1 MEVQLRYDRWGMNL
15 FTSDRER
22 RLWIW
27 TLVVL
32 AAIYASL
39 GFVGKL
45 VMALRDRNLLRI
57 SFAALILVLVVAF
70 AVQWIRKR
78 PTWSEFGVAIGVALA
93 YWLAFLRIENPAER
107 THLLEYG
114 IVAALIHQALLERSS
129 NGRSVVYP
137 AALTVVATA
146 LLGLLDESIQ
156 AILPDRY
163 FDWID
168 VGFNA
173 FAGFIVTAARLAQ
186 EPVSRPD
193 GKPGW
198 RLWFLWSVVGAFVW
212 GWSMDPTSF
221 GEPRPVVILDSLPI
235 INIPEYASVA
245 AGGAVVGVFQWLMLQ
260 RYIGGSIRWLLASL
274 VGIFLAAQVVG
285 RVRVLD
291 ADLGLILGVCLYGLM
306 VGVMQWL
313 VLRRQVPRAGLWIP
327 ASAVSWI
334 IAIPAGDINGPP
346 GWAVFGAI
354 TGTVLVWL
362 LRQER
367 PNAIDTVVDKK
378 RIKISG

>member
-1 MEVQLRYDRWGMNL
+1 MNL

-22 RLWIW
+22 RLWLW

-39 GFVGKL
+39 GFAGTL
-45 VMALRDRNLLRI
+45 VMALRERNLLRI
-57 SFAALILVLVVAF
+57 SFAALVLVLVVVF

-78 PTWSEFGVAIGVALA
+78 PGWSEIGVAIGVALA
-93 YWLAFLRIENPAER
+93 YWIAFLRIENPAER

-114 IVAALIHQALLERSS
+114 IVAALIHQALLERAS
-129 NGRSVVYP
+129 NGRPVPYP
-137 AALTVVATA
+137 AALTVAATA

-156 AILPDRY
+156 AILPNRF

-186 EPVSRPD
+186 APASRPD
-193 GKPGW
+193 GRPGW

-212 GWSMDPTSF
+212 GWSMDPASF
-221 GEPRPVVILDSLPI
+221 GKPRPVVILESLPI
-235 INIPEYASVA
+235 INIPVYASVA
-245 AGGAVVGVFQWLMLQ
+245 AGGAAVGVFQWLMLRQ
-260 RYIGGSIRWLLASL
+260 YIGGSIRWVLASL
-274 VGIFLAAQVVG
+274 VGVFLGAQVVG
-285 RVRVLD
+285 RVRAFD
-291 ADLGLILGVCLYGLM
+291 ADLGLILGVALYGLL
-306 VGVMQWL
+306 VGILQWL
-313 VLRRQVPRAGLWIP
+313 VLRRQVPRAGLWVP

-334 IAIPAGDINGPP
+334 LAIPAGDLNGPP
-346 GWAVFGAI
+346 GWAIFGTI

-367 PNAIDTVVDKK
+367 SIATDTVADADLEAASWQP
-378 RIKISG
+378 RHE

>member
-1 MEVQLRYDRWGMNL
+1 MNL

-22 RLWIW
+22 RLWLW

-39 GFVGKL
+39 GFAGTL
-45 VMALRDRNLLRI
+45 VMALRERNLLRI
-57 SFAALILVLVVAF
+57 SFAALVLVLVVVL
-70 AVQWIRKR
+70 AVRWILER
-78 PTWSEFGVAIGVALA
+78 PGWNEIGVAIGVALA

-114 IVAALIHQALLERSS
+114 IVAALIHQALLERAS
-129 NGRSVVYP
+129 NGRPVPNP
-137 AALTVVATA
+137 AALTVAATA

-156 AILPDRY
+156 AILPGRF

-173 FAGFIVTAARLAQ
+173 FAGFIVIAARLAQ
-186 EPVSRPD
+186 APASRPD

-221 GEPRPVVILDSLPI
+221 GKPRPVVISESLPV
-235 INIPEYASVA
+235 INIPEFAGVA
-245 AGGAVVGVFQWLMLQ
+245 AGGAVIGVFQWLMLR

-274 VGIFLAAQVVG
+274 VGLFLAAQIVG
-285 RVRVLD
+285 RVREFD
-291 ADLGLILGVCLYGLM
+291 ADLGLILGVALYGLLA
-306 VGVMQWL
+306 GILQWL
-313 VLRRQVPRAGLWIP
+313 VLRRQVPRAGLWVP
-327 ASAVSWI
+327 TSALSWLA
-334 IAIPAGDINGPP
+334 AIPAGDLNGPP
-346 GWAVFGAI
+346 GWAIFGAI
-354 TGTVLVWL
+354 TGTVMVWL

-367 PNAIDTVVDKK
+367 
-378 RIKISG
+378 SGAA